1 VFKKTWSRLLL
12 AFIVSI
18 YSIAAVYAIAPIEND
33 GTATIV
39 AGANTLTM
47 GTGQWSH
54 VLVWLSSGSTP
65 INITFNMNAT
75 ASASNALLASG
86 ASISY
91 GLGGNP
97 GSYTNQI
104 NYFSGASPTGTISW
118 MAW

>member
-1 VFKKTWSRLLL
+1 MLKRIWSKLLL
-12 AFIVSI
+12 VFISSI
-18 YSIAAVYAIAPIEND
+18 YCCFAAYAIAPIEND
-33 GTATIV
+33 GTQTIV
-39 AGANTLTM
+39 AGANTITL

-54 VLVWLSSGSTP
+54 VLVWLSPSSTT

-91 GLGGNP
+91 GLGGSP

-104 NYFSGASPTGTISW
+104 NYFSGASPAGTISW